1 MTTKELRNSADD
13 LPRYPLGAPHRQDEA
28 SKDGARKVNRDGSRV
43 TQCAFALAAIKA
55 AGPKGIDAYRIF
67 NMPDATFRDLSTCRA
82 RLSDL
87 KAQGEIAKKGER
99 VDGEA
104 GVRVNLWIAAEY
116 APAPEPD
123 EPDMFDD
130 RPPRAVLSISK
141 PMHLEA
147 LVARFRAQAS

>member
-1 MTTKELRNSADD
+1 MNGPDIGSD
-13 LPRYPLGAPHRQDEA
+13 LPDYPAGAGFRDDEA
-28 SKDGARKVNRDGSRV
+28 SRDGARKVNGDGTRV

-55 AGPKGIDAYRIF
+55 AGPAGTDAYRIYHL
-67 NMPDATFRDLSTCRA
+67 PGATFRDLSTCRA

-123 EPDMFDD
+123 EPDMFDGLA
-130 RPPRAVLSISK
+130 PRAVLSIRK
-141 PMHLEA
+141 PAPTGGL
-147 LVARFRAQAS
+147 LARYMTQAA